1 MLKNIQNI
9 IPLIRMERE
18 NMIQNINL
26 QIGVHYNV
34 LHPYFPIF
42 WGFRK
47 QISKYLLCK
56 IDLK

>member
-26 QIGVHYNV
+26 QIGVPT
-34 LHPYFPIF
+34 LQCPT
-42 WGFRK
+42 
-47 QISKYLLCK
+47 YLLSYFLGFPK
-56 IDLK
+56 TNI